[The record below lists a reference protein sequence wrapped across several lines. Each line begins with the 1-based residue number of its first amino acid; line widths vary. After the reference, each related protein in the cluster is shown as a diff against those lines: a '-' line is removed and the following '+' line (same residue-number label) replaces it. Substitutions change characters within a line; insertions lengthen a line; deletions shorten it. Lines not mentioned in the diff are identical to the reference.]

1 MDVGVR
7 VLNGIYT
14 FHYILRRRC
23 VDLLLTLTGYKQI
36 FRNSTAVSLSISSV
50 SKESRKP
57 MKLLFLLTWLMLP
70 FVLQEQ
76 LDDQR
81 DPRLV
86 VLKFSWAK
94 EVQIREINRVVP
106 DSGPPTNEPMPIN
119 EARDSQG
126 DVRNKRDLATRRA
139 ELDDNERK
147 MSDSSQKRSNSY
159 RIHLEVKN
167 EGSAIVTS
175 FIWEYQPHAAPS
187 DYKPKQF
194 VCVVKA
200 KPDERKKFDFVV
212 PFAPVKVVN
221 ANPKS
226 GKPDDGEV
234 IINSVEYDDGSVWK
248 RKGWSG
254 QLPSPAFH
262 GLGNGKCLEN

>member
-1 MDVGVR
+1 MK
-7 VLNGIYT
+7 L
-14 FHYILRRRC
+14 L
-23 VDLLLTLTGYKQI
+23 LLLTL
-36 FRNSTAVSLSISSV
+36 
-50 SKESRKP
+50 
-57 MKLLFLLTWLMLP
+57 LMLTP
-70 FVLQEQ
+70 VLQEQ
-76 LDDQR
+76 PDDQR

-94 EVQIREINRVVP
+94 ERQISALNRVVP
-106 DSGPPTNEPMPIN
+106 ESGPSTNEPMPIN
-119 EARDSQG
+119 QTRDSQA

-139 ELDDNERK
+139 ELDDNERNLN
-147 MSDSSQKRSNSY
+147 DSSQKRSNSY

-167 EGSAIVTS
+167 EGSTIVKS
-175 FIWEYQPHAAPS
+175 FIWEFQPRAAPG
-187 DYKPKQF
+187 DYQAKQF

-212 PFAPVKVVN
+212 PFAPVRVVN
-221 ANPKS
+221 TNPKS

-234 IINSVEYDDGSVWK
+234 VINSVEYDDGSVCK
-248 RKGWSG
+248 RKGWSR

>member
-1 MDVGVR
+1 MK
-7 VLNGIYT
+7 L
-14 FHYILRRRC
+14 LW
-23 VDLLLTLTGYKQI
+23 LLTL
-36 FRNSTAVSLSISSV
+36 
-50 SKESRKP
+50 
-57 MKLLFLLTWLMLP
+57 LMLTA
-70 FVLQEQ
+70 VLQEQ

-94 EVQIREINRVVP
+94 ERQISELNRVVP
-106 DSGPPTNEPMPIN
+106 NSGPSTNEPMPVN
-119 EARDSQG
+119 QARDSQG

-139 ELDDNERK
+139 ELDDIERN
-147 MSDSSQKRSNSY
+147 MTDASQKRSNWY

-167 EGSAIVTS
+167 EGSAIVKS
-175 FIWEYQPHAAPS
+175 FIWEYQPHAAPR
-187 DYKPKQF
+187 DYQAKQF

-212 PFAPVKVVN
+212 PFAPVRVVN

-234 IINSVEYDDGSVWK
+234 VINSVEYDDGSVWK
-248 RKGWSG
+248 RKGWSR

-262 GLGNGKCLEN
+262 GLGNGKCLENR

>member
-1 MDVGVR
+1 MK
-7 VLNGIYT
+7 L
-14 FHYILRRRC
+14 L
-23 VDLLLTLTGYKQI
+23 LLLTL
-36 FRNSTAVSLSISSV
+36 
-50 SKESRKP
+50 
-57 MKLLFLLTWLMLP
+57 LMLTP
-70 FVLQEQ
+70 VLQEQ

-94 EVQIREINRVVP
+94 ERQISELNRVVP
-106 DSGPPTNEPMPIN
+106 ESGPSTNEPMPIN
-119 EARDSQG
+119 QTRDSQA

-147 MSDSSQKRSNSY
+147 MTDSSQKRSNSY

-167 EGSAIVTS
+167 EGSAIVKS
-175 FIWEYQPHAAPS
+175 FIWEFRPHAAPG
-187 DYKPKQF
+187 DYQAKQF

-212 PFAPVKVVN
+212 PFAPVRIVN
-221 ANPKS
+221 TNPKS

-234 IINSVEYDDGSVWK
+234 VINSVEYDDGSVWK
-248 RKGWSG
+248 RKGWSR
-254 QLPSPAFH
+254 QLPSSAFH

>member
-1 MDVGVR
+1 
-7 VLNGIYT
+7 
-14 FHYILRRRC
+14 
-23 VDLLLTLTGYKQI
+23 
-36 FRNSTAVSLSISSV
+36 
-50 SKESRKP
+50 

-139 ELDDNERK
+139 ELDENERNLK
-147 MSDSSQKRSNSY
+147 DSQKRSDSY

-167 EGSAIVTS
+167 EGLAIVKS
-175 FIWEYQPHAAPS
+175 FIWEYRPRAAPI
-187 DYKPKQF
+187 DYQARQF
-194 VCVVKA
+194 VCVVNA
-200 KPDERKKFDFVV
+200 QPDERKKLDFVV
-212 PFAPVKVVN
+212 PFAPARVVN

-226 GKPDDGEV
+226 AKLDDGEV
-234 IINSVEYDDGSVWK
+234 IINRVEYDDGSDWK
-248 RKGWSG
+248 RKGWSR
-254 QLPSPAFH
+254 QLQSPALN
-262 GLGNGKCLEN
+262 GLRNGKCLEN